1 MEMLSNVK
9 EGYESFLSSLS
20 ELGALNVSYVEK
32 LANKQMENT
41 KFVADLGIEQLKAL
55 SKVDS
60 LEAVQSLP
68 SSTLEMGTRLA
79 RKTMEESKALM
90 DTGSNYKTE
99 VTELFKKKKGK
110 AA

>member
-20 ELGALNVSYVEK
+20 QLGALNVSYVEK
-32 LANKQMENT
+32 LAEKQLENT
-41 KFVADLGIEQLKAL
+41 KFVADLGIEQLKNL
-55 SKVDS
+55 SKIDNM
-60 LEAVQSLP
+60 EAVQSLP
-68 SSTLEMGTRLA
+68 STSLEIGTRLA

-90 DTGSNYKTE
+90 ETGNSYKSD
-99 VTELFKKKKGK
+99 VSDLFKKKKGK